1 MSGLLSHGHAR
12 PHPYPERGGGA
23 PLGPRD
29 LEDIERVDERQQLA
43 ALRIAIGPPKIEAPP
58 RDFDA
63 RTANSLEPS
72 RIDVRD
78 EIAEVI
84 DRHDRAVDAAIGR
97 VEFGLIRPSRCRNQ
111 ILHAHAEG
119 CGRAAACRHLG
130 RDWGEYIASVKG
142 RADPIDAEPGE
153 SRRREPHDLGA
164 RMARAAQ
171 REQSV
176 VRCEERVTACRE
188 AHDLAIGS
196 DSRIDDG
203 DMHRAGGE
211 KPEAPRQPESGHS
224 GLLWGNLMREVDDR
238 RGREAGKDGALHDA
252 YEGIREPVIGRERDD
267 ARRLEGGHG
276 GHYGAGTI
284 MAAMAV
290 PSTLEEFQ
298 RQLPEHHLA
307 PLWEVLRT
315 LTPREP
321 PTVAVPAIWRAAELR
336 EQILA
341 AGRLIT
347 AEQAERRVLVLENPA
362 LHGQSRI
369 TTSLYAGIQLI
380 LPGETARS
388 HRHTA
393 AALRLVLEGEG
404 AYTLVNGER
413 IPMHRGDLVITP
425 SWSFHEH
432 GNTGSEPVL
441 WLDGLDVPIVNA
453 LNAAFAE
460 EDVQRSRAPSRPEGD
475 ALARFGSGMAPLA
488 YRHEGRSTP
497 LCSYPYE
504 RTREALEVLRRTGP
518 WDEHCGLRLAFT
530 DPTTGASPI
539 VTMGTYV
546 QLVPARFSG
555 RRYRSTD
562 GAVFTVL
569 SGRGRVELPAPGPVL
584 GPGRVLGPG
593 AVLGP
598 EPGPGPSHAWTL
610 EPNDIFVVP
619 GWTWYSLSAEQDLV
633 LFSFS
638 DRPLQQHLGL
648 WREQRD

>member
-1 MSGLLSHGHAR
+1 MGES
-12 PHPYPERGGGA
+12 
-23 PLGPRD
+23 D
-29 LEDIERVDERQQLA
+29 LEHLERVDERQQLA
-43 ALRIAIGPPKIEAPP
+43 TVHITVSPPKVEAPA
-58 RDFDA
+58 RDLDPGIA
-63 RTANSLEPS
+63 DSLELP
-72 RIDVRD
+72 RLDVGN
-78 EIAEVI
+78 EIAEVV
-84 DRHDRAVDAAIGR
+84 DRHDRAAEGAGR
-97 VEFGLIRPSRCRNQ
+97 IELGPARQSRCRNQ
-111 ILHAHAEG
+111 MLRARAEG
-119 CGRAAACRHLG
+119 RGRAAACRQLR
-130 RDWGEYIASVKG
+130 RDRGEDIASMKG

-164 RMARAAQ
+164 RMARAAE

-176 VRCEERVTACRE
+176 VRCEERVAACHE
-188 AHDLAIGS
+188 AHDLTIGS
-196 DSRIDDG
+196 DSRVDDC
-203 DMHRAGGE
+203 DMYRTGW
-211 KPEAPRQPESGHS
+211 KRLEAPRQPESGHS
-224 GLLWGNLMREVDDR
+224 GLLRGNLVREVDDR

-267 ARRLEGGHG
+267 ARRLEGDHG
-276 GHYGAGTI
+276 SHYGAGTI

-321 PTVAVPAIWRAAELR
+321 PAVAVPAIWRAAELR

-380 LPGETARS
+380 LPGETAQS

-404 AYTLVNGER
+404 AHTLVNGER
-413 IPMHRGDLVITP
+413 IPMRRGDLVITP
-425 SWSFHEH
+425 SWALHEH

-453 LNAAFAE
+453 LNTAFAE
-460 EDVQRSRAPSRPEGD
+460 EDAQRSRAPSRPEGD
-475 ALARFGSGMAPLA
+475 ARARFGSGLVPLA
-488 YRHEGRSTP
+488 YRHELGPTP

-504 RTREALEVLRRTGP
+504 RTREALEIMRRTGP
-518 WDEHCGLRLAFT
+518 WDEHDGLKLAFA
-530 DPTTGASPI
+530 DPTTGDSPLL
-539 VTMGTYV
+539 TMGTYV
-546 QLVPARFSG
+546 QLVPAGFAG

-562 GAVFTVL
+562 GTVFAVV
-569 SGRGRVELPAPGPVL
+569 SGRGRVELPASGPAL
-584 GPGRVLGPG
+584 G
-593 AVLGP
+593 
-598 EPGPGPSHAWTL
+598 PGPGPRPPHAWTL

-619 GWTWYSLSAEQDLV
+619 GWTWYSLSAAQDLV